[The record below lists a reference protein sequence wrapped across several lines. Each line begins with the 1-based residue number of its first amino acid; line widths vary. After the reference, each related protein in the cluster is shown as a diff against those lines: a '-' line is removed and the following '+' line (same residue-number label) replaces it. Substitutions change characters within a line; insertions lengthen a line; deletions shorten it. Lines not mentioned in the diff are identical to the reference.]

1 MKNAFF
7 FFIIKE
13 KWTLASYWKAAVQA
27 GREYSVKRVER
38 LCTLR
43 QEECMRVLVRNR
55 KKKRRQRGM
64 ETLRCPISAP
74 SKSAC
79 ATSAADIK
87 GQTELTRSERLRR
100 THCSSSRRS
109 CLRSRSGCHTSSGPE
124 CSCYSRSGI
133 HEVRRSFHLFS
144 SGANKQTARWKWLQR
159 AWILIGKVELSDFST
174 RNQRFLGVS
183 PSNSDSEFKTPRA
196 LWRPT
201 HHQIKYLAALPIF
214 LKKFCGEA
222 ELFRDK
228 KQSPR
233 KDKKILCCDENK
245 SLAAVLD
252 FWSTP
257 FKILISLNTNRLT
270 LTMIQLSSS
279 LQLFYH

>member
-1 MKNAFF
+1 MNAGLLL
-7 FFIIKE
+7 KGGR
-13 KWTLASYWKAAVQA
+13 A
-27 GREYSVKRVER
+27 GRKRVF
-38 LCTLR
+38 R
-43 QEECMRVLVRNR
+43 QESGEVVHTETRGVHACAREKQK
-55 KKKRRQRGM
+55 KKKRRQRGV
-64 ETLRCPISAP
+64 ETLRCPISAL

-87 GQTELTRSERLRR
+87 EQTELTRSERLRR

-201 HHQIKYLAALPIF
+201 HHQMKYLAALPIF
-214 LKKFCGEA
+214 LKRRPQKVLWRGWTFPW
-222 ELFRDK
+222 K
-228 KQSPR
+228 KTEPR
-233 KDKKILCCDENK
+233 KDKKILYCDENK

-252 FWSTP
+252 FSSTP

-270 LTMIQLSSS
+270 LTMI
-279 LQLFYH
+279 